1 MSTKSKVVTGSER
14 DEVCVADAYFLVM
27 EGIGSLK
34 RISIASVKVY
44 RLRVAM
50 VAIQLALSL
59 ELGIDGKSAFS
70 HIFFLRIVEFDLR
83 KRNLH

>member
-27 EGIGSLK
+27 EGIK

-83 KRNLH
+83 KQNLH